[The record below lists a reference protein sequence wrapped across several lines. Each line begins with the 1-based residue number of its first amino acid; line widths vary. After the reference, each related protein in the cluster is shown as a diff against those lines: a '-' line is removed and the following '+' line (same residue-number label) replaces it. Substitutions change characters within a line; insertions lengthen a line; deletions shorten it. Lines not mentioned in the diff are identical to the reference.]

1 MTIAALPVPA
11 DPIAWALEAA
21 SRAPSRYNSRPWR
34 FEVLRDGVAVLL
46 DNPAL
51 LPVTDPGGR
60 EARLACA
67 AAVFNMRVTLES
79 AGRAPVVDLL
89 PEPVRP
95 ELVATVRLGARQSP
109 SAAARRLATSI
120 PERRTH
126 RRLAPRSVPESVRRG
141 LVQAAEAE
149 GCRLEL
155 IDSSPRFAGTAVLI
169 HRAEHIAET
178 DPGFLAERQEWV
190 DRARRDGA
198 ALPCDPAESVAAEP
212 EPLAGWPPSSPA
224 AEGPALAILLTEGDT
239 AREQLQAGQAMQRV
253 LLSAT
258 AAGLTATFRSAPI
271 EVPAAKAVLDSL
283 FSPEGHPQTLLGFGY
298 VA

>member
-1 MTIAALPVPA
+1 MTVAALPVPA
-11 DPIAWALEAA
+11 DPIAWALDAA
-21 SRAPSRYNSRPWR
+21 RRAPSRYNSRPWR
-34 FEVLRDGVAVLL
+34 FEVLQDGVAVLL

-51 LPVTDPGGR
+51 LPVTDPQGR

-95 ELVATVRLGARQSP
+95 ELVATVRLGARRPPSP
-109 SAAARRLATSI
+109 AARRLAASI
-120 PERRTH
+120 PERRTQG
-126 RRLAPRSVPESVRRG
+126 RLAPRSVPDQVRRG
-141 LVQAAEAE
+141 LVRAAEAE

-178 DPGFLAERQEWV
+178 DPEFLAERQEWAA
-190 DRARRDGA
+190 RARREGGV
-198 ALPCDPAESVAAEP
+198 PTCEPAESAEP
-212 EPLAGWPPSSPA
+212 EPLAGWPPASPP

-258 AAGLTATFRSAPI
+258 AAGLTSAFRSAPI